1 MKTFHFYL
9 MLTLAV
15 LGLCAASPAARA
27 QNYAMPGFAY
37 AWSPDH
43 PKTWVDGAMR
53 AHQSLRWS
61 DDRHML
67 VANVTYSTADY
78 ADNTHPPEQDEYT
91 LTFPT
96 VHFDPASGTFT
107 AGGVTVARLEHGFF
121 GSHVV
126 LASNVQLSIHRH
138 RGVIVGALIPASADD

>member
-1 MKTFHFYL
+1 MKISTFTL
-9 MLTLAV
+9 VLTLAV
-15 LGLCAASPAARA
+15 LGLCAFGPAVRA
-27 QNYAMPGFAY
+27 QNYALPKFAY

-53 AHQSLRWS
+53 THQSLRWS

-78 ADNTHPPEQDEYT
+78 ADNIHPPEEDEYT
-91 LTFPT
+91 LAFPT
-96 VHFDPASGTFT
+96 VHFDAASGTFT

-138 RGVIVGALIPASADD
+138 HGVIVGGLIPASADD